1 MPLISIVTPTFNE
14 ANNIEKLSIK
24 IKEICDS
31 NDINYEQISLVE

>member
-14 ANNIEKLSIK
+14 VNNIEKLSIK

-31 NDINYEQISLVE
+31 NDINYKIQLL